1 VKTGHSY
8 KLCLFFEGKCG
19 CFSLAVG
26 QAKVG
31 LQFGDELFI
40 LHDLHLKAEEEV
52 PTLTPLLADE
62 GTKYFLR
69 VEVYGVR

>member
-1 VKTGHSY
+1 
-8 KLCLFFEGKCG
+8 
-19 CFSLAVG
+19 
-26 QAKVG
+26 
-31 LQFGDELFI
+31 
-40 LHDLHLKAEEEV
+40 V